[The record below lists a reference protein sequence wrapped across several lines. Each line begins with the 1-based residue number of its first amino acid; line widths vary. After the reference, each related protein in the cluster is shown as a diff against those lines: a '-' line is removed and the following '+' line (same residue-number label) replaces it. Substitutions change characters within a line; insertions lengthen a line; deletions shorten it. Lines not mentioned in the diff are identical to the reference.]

1 MKILYDETELDTVSE
16 MEYVKEHLELEEDLE
31 EQIEM
36 SEDEIEEMSK
46 DEKEMWE
53 YVKKNTPTKKEE
65 CKTKCEE
72 EKEDKEYR
80 CPDSKHTPLEANC
93 KSEIHVKPKNKI
105 IYVCPRAAQYFL
117 ATSSKCCGQIKVK
130 FIGYGF
136 NPKFKKVCGNLGT
149 YFILN
154 AGILFVPKKNL
165 QPGEID
171 VLPFEAFDGCNKFR
185 FDVVFTFDPCKCCNK

>member
-1 MKILYDETELDTVSE
+1 MKTLYDEIELDTVSE
-16 MEYVKEHLELEEDLE
+16 MEYEKEQLELEEDLE
-31 EQIEM
+31 NKIEM
-36 SEDEIEEMSK
+36 SEDE
-46 DEKEMWE
+46 
-53 YVKKNTPTKKEE
+53 KEE

-72 EKEDKEYR
+72 EMEDKEYR

-93 KSEIHVKPKNKI
+93 KSEIHIKPKNKI
-105 IYVCPRAAQYFL
+105 IYVCPGAAQYFL

-136 NPKFKKVCGNLGT
+136 NPRFKKVCGNLGT

-154 AGILFVPKKNL
+154 AGILFVPKKDL

-171 VLPFEAFDGCNKFR
+171 VLPFEAFDGCNRFK
-185 FDVVFTFDPCKCCNK
+185 FDVVFTFDPCKCCKK